1 MKRNKFIT
9 VILFSLLLCISAVSA
24 DDVKAGSIKVPA
36 GNKVILVG
44 RISFKNPIDF
54 AARKD
59 ALAAEQKGTI
69 SIGVSKDK
77 NYYVIG
83 KPSISTMGEMWE
95 LGEMFYFSAKPD
107 KDGTITLDTARGIL
121 FGFAWN
127 YFLLPMQ
134 VKISVPEGAKFVYVG
149 NFQYDLDYA
158 LRVKGFK
165 HFDEFDDAQ
174 KLINRA
180 TGKNVELMRGELNF
194 IK

>member
-1 MKRNKFIT
+1 MLICS
-9 VILFSLLLCISAVSA
+9 LFLCISVVSA
-24 DDVKAGSIKVPA
+24 DDVKAGSIKIPS

-44 RISFKNPIDF
+44 RISFKNPVDF
-54 AARKD
+54 ASRKD
-59 ALAAEQKGTI
+59 ALAAAQKGTI

-95 LGEMFYFSAKPD
+95 LGETFYFSAKPD
-107 KDGTITLDTARGIL
+107 KDGTITLETARGIL

-127 YFLLPMQ
+127 YFILPMQ

-149 NFQYDLDYA
+149 DFQYDLDYA
-158 LRVKGFK
+158 LRVTGFK
-165 HFDEFDDAQ
+165 HLDEFDDAQ